1 MMIKVYAYIAAGV
14 MLVLALV
21 ALWWGLFE
29 RPKHLRLERDQ
40 ARSEALGER
49 GRADAGMETSRII
62 QSGVNRDARIDQE
75 TRDAVDAIAKV
86 PEDRRDGAAIAAL
99 CLRDEYRNSPSCT
112 TMRRLPP

>member
-14 MLVLALV
+14 MLVLALI

-29 RPKHLRLERDQ
+29 RPKHLRAERDQ
-40 ARSEALGER
+40 ARSEAIGER
-49 GRADAGMETSRII
+49 GRADASTETSKVL

-75 TRDAVDAIAKV
+75 TKDAVDAIAKM

-99 CLRDEYRNSPSCT
+99 CLRDEYRNSPSCVA
-112 TMRRLPP
+112 MRRLPP